1 MTMRALVLL
10 FVGMACLAQAREV
23 QTASDPLSSLANL
36 LQAET
41 PHAAFSL
48 PGQGIRS
55 PASKPASMARSN
67 LSPAMKMTLEDQQVQ
82 FQRQMQASAAALAAA
97 LVPLAALADFEEFWE
112 DLSPMARFGIGMPTV
127 SIGLIALSII
137 YEAIFPRTFT

>member
-1 MTMRALVLL
+1 MRAVVLVLAC
-10 FVGMACLAQAREV
+10 MASVVPVQSAADPSQALAE
-23 QTASDPLSSLANL
+23 L
-36 LQAET
+36 LQAGT
-41 PHAAFSL
+41 PKAAFNL
-48 PGQGIRS
+48 PGQGIRL
-55 PASKPASMARSN
+55 PANKPIARSN
-67 LSPAMKMTLEDQQVQ
+67 LSPMMKVAPEDQQVQ